1 MQRMALKMAFIY
13 GSMSFKL
20 DINRWD
26 FILFFFYREINDGG
40 FRLIAT
46 SFFSYS
52 LSLSLCDLKCLL
64 IMQLILGELVVKKF
78 CANFCLLRER
88 DSMWWQNNDDLA

>member
-26 FILFFFYREINDGG
+26 FIPRKLMMGG

-46 SFFSYS
+46 AGKDFILLLL
-52 LSLSLCDLKCLL
+52 LSS
-64 IMQLILGELVVKKF
+64 
-78 CANFCLLRER
+78 AT
-88 DSMWWQNNDDLA
+88 